1 MMALNPRDPGPPP
14 VGEYV
19 VTRSRDTE
27 AEREDA
33 RQVLLR
39 NGCKRFRVENLPDG
53 RITVHGYLRAS

>member
-1 MMALNPRDPGPPP
+1 MSLNPREPPP
-14 VGEYV
+14 PSVGDYIC
-19 VTRSRDTE
+19 TRGSDTE
-27 AEREDA
+27 EEREDA